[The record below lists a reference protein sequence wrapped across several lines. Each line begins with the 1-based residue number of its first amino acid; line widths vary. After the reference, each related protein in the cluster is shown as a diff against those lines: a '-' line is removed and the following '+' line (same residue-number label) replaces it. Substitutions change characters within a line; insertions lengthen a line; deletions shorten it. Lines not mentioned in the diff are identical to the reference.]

1 MGTSTQTQTST
12 IPGASADETQLRAL
26 LSTLAN
32 STSGQFGDLSS
43 MAAGNISAS
52 DSDRQF
58 IELAQNAAAEIAR
71 KNAENNFASQKRG
84 VEEQLLSKGMEGGSV
99 EAVQTA
105 LLGKSNQDALNNI
118 NLQQQGQAAEQMT
131 SLPFQRAGVQLSA
144 NQLLLQKLLGAANP
158 VMQQSLQERLA
169 QGTTTTKTKESTVG
183 TAMQLA
189 ARGAAAYATGGAS
202 EVGAWKT

>member
-1 MGTSTQTQTST
+1 MGTSTQTQTTS
-12 IPGASADETQLRAL
+12 IPGASADETQIRAL
-26 LSTLAN
+26 LSTLAQ
-32 STSGQFGDLSS
+32 STNGQFGDLSS
-43 MAAGNISAS
+43 MAAGNVSAS

-84 VEEQLLSKGMEGGSV
+84 VEEQLLSKGMEGSSI

-144 NQLLLQKLLGAANP
+144 NQALLQKLLGAANP
-158 VMQQSLQERLA
+158 VLQQSLQERLA

-183 TAMQLA
+183 MGMQLA
-189 ARGAAAYATGGAS
+189 QRGAAAYATGGAS
-202 EVGAWKT
+202 EVGA